1 MGVLAMIEIDGD
13 PRLIAAAIAELERLL
28 PPAPGLLAR
37 IVAPTD
43 DGMILVQLWESP
55 AARQANADDPDH
67 RDALRASG
75 MIDAMTATR
84 SRVFDAAQL
93 TLPSL

>member
-43 DGMILVQLWESP
+43 DRQLC
-55 AARQANADDPDH
+55 
-67 RDALRASG
+67 
-75 MIDAMTATR
+75 R
-84 SRVFDAAQL
+84 SSRGLGA
-93 TLPSL
+93 